1 MLVKMRTHCSRN
13 TPAEGTGIRRIE
25 PQISALLFDESH
37 RGPLAASE
45 VSSEHQ
51 QWDASNGTLAIER

>member
-1 MLVKMRTHCSRN
+1 MTNARKDADSLLPEH
-13 TPAEGTGIRRIE
+13 TPAEGPGIRRIE

-37 RGPLAASE
+37 RGPLAATE

-51 QWDASNGTLAIER
+51 QWGAMER